1 MVFSPAQG
9 PGHSRSSL
17 KGSWATIVIIITK
30 KKGKKTK
37 MKMGIGHPLWCEVW
51 TLIERPFQRSKNGPL
66 FVLGKG
72 GGLTRE
78 SFSSVCSILLP
89 LYYVWLLLPW
99 QFFKQLNRAAL
110 SFCKLSLIAPMHQAC
125 PHNTLHTAL
134 PLSHA
139 YFHKFLG
146 IVQLS
151 CPYNIDI
158 LGQRIQEASLGRREG
173 TTNFPCVSKPCKP
186 GLRE

>member
-1 MVFSPAQG
+1 MIVSPAQG

-17 KGSWATIVIIITK
+17 KGSWATIVIINTK

-37 MKMGIGHPLWCEVW
+37 IKMGIGHPLWCEVW

-110 SFCKLSLIAPMHQAC
+110 SCCKLSLIAPMHQAC

-134 PLSHA
+134 PLMRI
-139 YFHKFLG
+139 F
-146 IVQLS
+146 I
-151 CPYNIDI
+151 NIWA
-158 LGQRIQEASLGRREG
+158 LCSSLALVTLPSLGRGYKKQVLVGERA
-173 TTNFPCVSKPCKP
+173 TPIFPV
-186 GLRE
+186 